1 MRYDPRVETLTKA
14 LALVCFSLG
23 CVLCPNKWSCVC
35 LCACVCV
42 KERERERVSL
52 CVCVCVCVRARVRV
66 CVCVCVCVCV
76 NARGSATRGEGSQGG
91 RRRANK
97 GEEGRRGKDASK
109 EPGAFVRFA

>member
-52 CVCVCVCVRARVRV
+52 CVCVCVCVRACVRV
-66 CVCVCVCVCV
+66 CVCVCVCVCECERV
-76 NARGSATRGEGSQGG
+76 SDTWG
-91 RRRANK
+91 R
-97 GEEGRRGKDASK
+97 
-109 EPGAFVRFA
+109 EPGREEESEHGRGGKEGQRRQ